1 MNRTSFG
8 YAFGV
13 VLLIFGLVLV
23 GHTAEITY
31 QLDIVQDVV
40 TKDVLVRTAE
50 NVIVL
55 MDASKSMAFD
65 NPKYKKQ
72 NYLLQKEA
80 LAAGNSRLPDLG
92 YNVGIYIYSP
102 DWKEI
107 YPVGKF
113 DSIKVAESMK
123 QLPPKAAGNT
133 YLAAGLDQLENVLK
147 NLTGRTVVYLFS
159 DGEWENASGK
169 KDPGDQAAELARKYN
184 VSFMIV
190 SYAGN
195 PDGVKRVKDM
205 SKANV
210 YSRIIPFDSYI
221 TNPYYALGP
230 LYYTMSL
237 KTDEI
242 TAKRKVIGIKI
253 DDINFDYD
261 KFELKPKEKDELNQ
275 VGQFLQANPKHFV
288 AVQGFCDNRGSAD
301 HNMKLSRDRAE
312 AVTDYLV
319 KNFNL
324 DSTIVVTMW
333 YGDMNPIA
341 DNGTADGR
349 AKNRRV
355 EITITDLRY
364 LSR

>member
-1 MNRTSFG
+1 
-8 YAFGV
+8 
-13 VLLIFGLVLV
+13 
-23 GHTAEITY
+23 
-31 QLDIVQDVV
+31 
-40 TKDVLVRTAE
+40 
-50 NVIVL
+50 
-55 MDASKSMAFD
+55 
-65 NPKYKKQ
+65 
-72 NYLLQKEA
+72 
-80 LAAGNSRLPDLG
+80 LAD
-92 YNVGIYIYSP
+92 
-102 DWKEI
+102 
-107 YPVGKF
+107 
-113 DSIKVAESMK
+113 
-123 QLPPKAAGNT
+123 
-133 YLAAGLDQLENVLK
+133 GLDKLENVLK

-159 DGEWENASGK
+159 DGGWENATGK
-169 KDPGDQAAELARKYN
+169 KDPGDKAAELARKYN

-190 SYAGN
+190 SYAED

-210 YSRIIPFDSYI
+210 NSRIIPFDSYV

-242 TAKRKVIGIKI
+242 TAKRKIIGIKI
-253 DDINFDYD
+253 NDINFDYD
-261 KFELKPKEKDELNQ
+261 KFELKSKEEDELNQ
-275 VGQFLQANPKHFV
+275 VGQFLQANPNNFV

-301 HNMKLSRDRAE
+301 YNMKLSRDRAE

-324 DSTIVVTMW
+324 DSNIVVTMW

-355 EITITDLRY
+355 EITITDQRY